1 MGFGLH
7 LGWSIEGAIGSV
19 FKIDA
24 SYLSPNV
31 NMSSKLEEK
40 TKIYGVQLI
49 FSGDFY
55 EYLSPEAREYARIID
70 LIETDGE
77 EDLRLYTIDFDLS
90 YIQIEK
96 ADDFKHEEDVNL
108 ANNDTMNKLKK
119 VKYSRINKF
128 QFEKN

>member
-40 TKIYGVQLI
+40 TKTYGTQLI
-49 FSGDFY
+49 FSGEFY
-55 EYLSPEAREYARIID
+55 DYLSPEAREYARLIDIIERD
-70 LIETDGE
+70 EE
-77 EDLRLYTIDFDLS
+77 EDFRLYTIDIDLS
-90 YIQIEK
+90 DIAIEK
-96 ADDFKHEEDVNL
+96 EEDVKVDEEENV

-119 VKYSRINKF
+119 VNFSLIF
-128 QFEKN
+128 L